1 MSLDMSEWD
10 MNMSEYTMI
19 MEYDIRQVSEY
30 VRVVIMSH
38 KTHSASSLCKLMSIY

>member
-10 MNMSEYTMI
+10 VNMSEYTII

-30 VRVVIMSH
+30 VRVVIMSR
-38 KTHSASSLCKLMSIY
+38 KIHSASSLCKLMSIY